1 MMRNTHSP
9 SSILICT
16 LHTVGTLP
24 YEVCTIREF
33 LGPLQ
38 LGFLRVFDETCLVVL
53 RVVCCD
59 VGRCEF

>member
-38 LGFLRVFDETCLVVL
+38 LGFLRVMFGSAPCGVP
-53 RVVCCD
+53 
-59 VGRCEF
+59 GCEQV